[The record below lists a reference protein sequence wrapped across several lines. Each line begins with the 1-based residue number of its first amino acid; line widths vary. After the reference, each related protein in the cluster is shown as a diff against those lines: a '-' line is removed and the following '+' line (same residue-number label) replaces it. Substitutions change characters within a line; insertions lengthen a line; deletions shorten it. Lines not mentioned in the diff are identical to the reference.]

1 MINHIKEEKEFDEI
15 TKTGT
20 VLADFFA
27 TWCGPC
33 KMLSP
38 IVEELSEEMKD
49 VTFVKIDVDE
59 APRIAAR
66 YEIYSIPTLILF
78 KNGVPAKKQVGFI
91 PKPRLKSKLNPI

>member
-20 VLADFFA
+20 VLVDFFA

-78 KNGVPAKKQVGFI
+78 KKGVPAKKQVGFI
-91 PKPRLKSKLNPI
+91 PKPRLESFIAD